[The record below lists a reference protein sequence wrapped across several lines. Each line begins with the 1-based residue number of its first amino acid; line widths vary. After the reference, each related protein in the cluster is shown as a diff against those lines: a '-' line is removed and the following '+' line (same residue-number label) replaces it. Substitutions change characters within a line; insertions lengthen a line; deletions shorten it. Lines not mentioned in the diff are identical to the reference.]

1 MVDVAV
7 IGAGNRGSKYARI
20 LTGMDGQVNITA
32 IVEPNEIRR
41 RAIAEIAPQAAV
53 FESFDSFLKSDV
65 HVDAA
70 VISTPEAAHCAQAL
84 SLIEA
89 GVNILVEKPLAP
101 TRGECEAILDA
112 ARRRNVVAGV
122 CHVLRYHPY
131 FEKLHALAASG
142 ELGEIVSITHRVNV
156 GIDRACHTFV
166 RGPWGKA
173 SVTSPL
179 LLGKCCHDADIIAWL
194 VGSPCVSAT
203 AAGGRHFFCAANA
216 PEGSTERC
224 TDCPVEAGCPYSAV
238 DLYQRRQLW
247 TDNFD
252 VVPGEELCDAVER
265 QLTRG
270 DYGRCVFRCDND
282 AVDRQAVV
290 MEFENGAVATLTL
303 NLFTAGDA
311 RDTHICLT
319 GGEIHGNGTSIE
331 VTPLRGEPVRYDFG
345 DISGTPYHAGAD
357 IRIIHDFIAAVEH
370 PGSAM
375 LTALDESMESHRIC
389 FTALSD

>member
-20 LTGMDGQVNITA
+20 LAGMNGQVNIAA
-32 IVEPNEIRR
+32 IVEPNAIRR
-41 RAIAEIAPQAAV
+41 RVIAEIAPQAAV

-84 SLIEA
+84 PLIEA

-112 ARRRNVVAGV
+112 ARRNNVVAGV

-173 SVTSPL
+173 SATSPL
-179 LLGKCCHDADIIAWL
+179 LLGKCCHDTDIISWL

-216 PEGSTERC
+216 PAGSADRC
-224 TDCPVEAGCPYSAV
+224 KDCSVEAHCLYSAV

-252 VVPGEELCDAVER
+252 VVPGEELCDAIER

-282 AVDRQAVV
+282 AVDRQVVV